1 MGICSNISNQE
12 AYRLFG
18 TLPADRIEYLLDKED
33 MLQEVTKLV
42 KYSDTMYASEVIEKL
57 ADLVLTE

>member
-1 MGICSNISNQE
+1 MVICSNMTNQE
-12 AYRLFG
+12 AYRLTG
-18 TLPADRIEYLLDKED
+18 TLPADRIEDLLAKED

>member
-18 TLPADRIEYLLDKED
+18 TLPADRIEDLLSSI
-33 MLQEVTKLV
+33 V
-42 KYSDTMYASEVIEKL
+42 KGTEFIPPGFGISNSRRQS
-57 ADLVLTE
+57 VL

>member
-18 TLPADRIEYLLDKED
+18 TLPADRIEDLLDKED

>member
-1 MGICSNISNQE
+1 MVICSNMTNQE
-12 AYRLFG
+12 AYRLTG
-18 TLPADRIEYLLDKED
+18 TLPADRIEDLLDKED

-42 KYSDTMYASEVIEKL
+42 KYSDTLYASEVIEKL

>member
-1 MGICSNISNQE
+1 MVICSNMTNQE
-12 AYRLFG
+12 AYRLTG
-18 TLPADRIEYLLDKED
+18 TLPADRIEDLLDKED